1 MNRFLV
7 ISLIV
12 PTFTLCFAAR
22 AQDATGSTPDSAPV
36 EPVTEPA
43 PPEAAPTPDAAPP
56 DAPPETVDPGPVPFE
71 PVPALQEYV
80 AVTTKITQPIF
91 QTPASV
97 AVISAEQIERMGYR
111 SVAEAVAGVPGLYM
125 SYDLANHHVAVRG
138 AFGGARAA
146 SRLLKIMIDGVAVPV
161 SYSETYLLG
170 PEFIPMSAIERIEI
184 LRGPAS
190 SIYGTGALAGA
201 INVVTKRAPYEGE
214 ITPGARLILR
224 GGAPGEIA
232 GGVDGTASVTGEGFH
247 VMAGVSSTY
256 EDRSGYVFPTGAL
269 RKLQTAQDPQPF
281 PIANLS
287 ENDTTTPTSALLK
300 ADVNLAGGRLFG
312 LGVAQVQNTSA
323 EFHDLATLNHLTRMS
338 QVNGRAAVGYERPF
352 GSGITARTRLTAGGG
367 STLPGDQIALNG
379 QQFFTK
385 RDFGSVVANGLAE
398 GQYDWDKGFV
408 LVGVDASWQT
418 ERLPSYTD
426 VDIKTGQQTPR
437 IDLDND
443 GLADPAP
450 EQQILNGAVYGQFLY
465 SPFSW
470 LSATAALR
478 GDVHSV
484 YGPQWG
490 GRVGL
495 VMPLFERIGIK
506 LLGGVAYKA
515 PSPEQLFTIPV
526 GALDVIG
533 DPNIKA
539 QYLYGTELAV
549 DGYITEWLGFGSS
562 VFYNF
567 YDNAL
572 AYVAVGDRL
581 LPRNY
586 SATNYGGEA
595 SMKVALDLPWSSSF
609 YGAGGVSYSQM
620 LTGESNFGGFVEKDV
635 PDNENVPVLSGS
647 ANASVSLPE
656 IYLRTIVDYRYV
668 GERVPS
674 QSNLRVAGVADLT
687 ELDPELVLAPYH
699 LLDLGIGSVP
709 ISLGDKLRI
718 SAMVKMKNVL
728 DAKYIEAGFNGV
740 DAPSIGRTVWLTL
753 DGSY

>member
-1 MNRFLV
+1 MVVRSRVAAMYRFLL
-7 ISLIV
+7 ISL
-12 PTFTLCFAAR
+12 TFPCFSASLGAR
-22 AQDATGSTPDSAPV
+22 AQETDLAAPAAD
-36 EPVTEPA
+36 PVAEQPA
-43 PPEAAPTPDAAPP
+43 PAMES
-56 DAPPETVDPGPVPFE
+56 EGPAPFE
-71 PVPALQEYV
+71 PAAPLQEYV

-170 PEFIPMSAIERIEI
+170 PEFIPMTAVERIEI

-190 SIYGTGALAGA
+190 SIYGTGALSGA

-214 ITPGARLILR
+214 ITPGAHLILR
-224 GGAPGEIA
+224 GGAPGELA
-232 GGVDGTASVTGEGFH
+232 GGLDGSASVTGEGFH
-247 VMAGVSSTY
+247 VMASAAALYS
-256 EDRSGYVFPTGAL
+256 DRSGKIFPNGRL
-269 RKLQTAQDPQPF
+269 RQLHTAATPQPF
-281 PIANLS
+281 PVGDLS
-287 ENDTTTPTSALLK
+287 QDDVNTPVSALLK
-300 ADVNLAGGRLFG
+300 GDVTLAGGRLFG
-312 LGVAQVQNTSA
+312 LGIAQIQNTSA
-323 EFHDLATLNHLTRMS
+323 EFHDLATLNHQTTLS
-338 QVNGRAAVGYERPF
+338 QVNGRAALGYERPF
-352 GSGITARTRLTAGGG
+352 GSGLTARTRVTAGGG
-367 STLPGDQIALNG
+367 STLPDDQIALNG
-379 QQFFTK
+379 QNFVTK
-385 RDFGSVVANGLAE
+385 RDFGSVVTNGLAE
-398 GQYDWDKGFV
+398 AQYDWDNGFV
-408 LVGVDASWQT
+408 LVGLDGSFQD
-418 ERLPSYTD
+418 ERLPSYVD
-426 VDIKTGQQTPR
+426 VDIKTGQPTPR
-437 IDLDND
+437 VDVD
-443 GLADPAP
+443 GDGEADPAP
-450 EQQILNGAVYGQFLY
+450 DQQILNGALYGQVLY

-526 GALDVIG
+526 GSLDVIG
-533 DPNIKA
+533 DPDIKA
-539 QYLYGTELAV
+539 QYLYGTELAI
-549 DGYITEWLGFGSS
+549 DGYVTEWLGFSS
-562 VFYNF
+562 SLFYNF
-567 YDNAL
+567 YENAL

-586 SATNYGGEA
+586 NATNFGGELSA
-595 SMKVALDLPWSSSF
+595 KVALELPWSASF
-609 YGAGGVSYSQM
+609 YSAAGVSYAEM

-635 PDNENVPVLSGS
+635 PDNENVPVLSAS
-647 ANASVSLPE
+647 ANAAVSLPE
-656 IYLRTIVDYRYV
+656 VYLRSTVEYHYV

-674 QSNLRVAGVADLT
+674 QSNLRVAGVADFT
-687 ELDPELVLAPYH
+687 EIDPSLALPAYH
-699 LLDLGIGSVP
+699 LLDVGVGSIPV
-709 ISLGDKLRI
+709 SLGDKLRV
-718 SAMVKMKNVL
+718 SATVKVKNVL
-728 DAKYIEAGFNGV
+728 DTQYIEAGFNGV